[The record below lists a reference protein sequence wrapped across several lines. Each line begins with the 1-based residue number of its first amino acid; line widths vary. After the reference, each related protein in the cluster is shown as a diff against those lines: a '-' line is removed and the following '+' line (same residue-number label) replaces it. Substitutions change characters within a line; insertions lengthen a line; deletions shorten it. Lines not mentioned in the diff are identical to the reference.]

1 MQATGCLTYI
11 RDRLPIGD
19 SGRVQSVRRHGCHQ
33 QPEQK
38 DSESLPQTL
47 ALMIKRMQS
56 YIESLTIQILLCS
69 NIDDLATV
77 AYLWTHVR
85 VEVILCV
92 YQ

>member
-19 SGRVQSVRRHGCHQ
+19 SGRVQSVRRHGCRQ

-47 ALMIKRMQS
+47 ALMIKRM
-56 YIESLTIQILLCS
+56 
-69 NIDDLATV
+69 
-77 AYLWTHVR
+77 
-85 VEVILCV
+85 
-92 YQ
+92 